1 MEMIDVLKKL
11 QEIAETKPELVKDA
25 VESVERTNPKE
36 VKENAVESEAPIQE
50 FRNVV
55 TPRDEAHY
63 RELMKQLQDVDL
75 DPATRSDPAMK
86 AEVQKRRSELK
97 NWAEQNLKTEADRQP
112 GGMSD
117 IHIGAQE
124 VVGEFV
130 DDDGNLVQP
139 KADVLKAMAADAKQ
153 SPFPK
158 SYEIETAM
166 KMVDEK
172 FEDDGSPKDEMPEP
186 DEVMASAE
194 PQTTETPVQEDAG
207 DEQKWMNYAKF
218 WKFVNEIFKDKAEE
232 DIGDQFIN
240 ATTVDEEPSY
250 VMSKELM
257 QRQLKKQNTPFKIN
271 IDDDLFEFSGELNGR
286 YEEETDMAKMKQA
299 AIEIIKTGSTQ
310 IEPVEN
316 AGTLSTYVQEDAGED
331 EKIVDMLRNIKQHLD
346 NHPNMSEHPSLVALD
361 QLADDLESG
370 DKPADYESV
379 QEKTIGQGLPIG
391 TKAFLNMGSKLDINF
406 SRDQAYMVSGV
417 LNRLDQ
423 DALLKAVDTYKAQE
437 LDPDQAESNEL
448 NTNTMTTEDKK
459 PINESKKPVKEA
471 ITMTA
476 DSPEEAGMLMQM
488 LKLAGVQQV
497 TPDMIGAEEPTAD
510 NDADHDH
517 DGDGQQDHAPQ
528 DCNVC
533 AGDDAIGSQG
543 MGQVRDIVTA
553 PDDEKAEETFANE
566 PDEKV
571 SDVDT
576 LVNVH
581 SGGLNKQKQQ
591 VRKEYPGDN
600 PLASK
605 YETVEDKISEED
617 LANSLRNQYEGFKK
631 DYQEAA
637 KVAEAKAKPDFLDMD
652 KDGDKKEPMKK
663 AIADKK

>member
-1 MEMIDVLKKL
+1 MEMIDVIQKAKL
-11 QEIAETKPELVKDA
+11 I
-25 VESVERTNPKE
+25 
-36 VKENAVESEAPIQE
+36 SE
-50 FRNVV
+50 
-55 TPRDEAHY
+55 
-63 RELMKQLQDVDL
+63 
-75 DPATRSDPAMK
+75 
-86 AEVQKRRSELK
+86 
-97 NWAEQNLKTEADRQP
+97 
-112 GGMSD
+112 GGISD

-124 VVGEFV
+124 VVGDYV
-130 DDDGNLVQP
+130 TDDGNLKMP
-139 KADVLKAMAADAKQ
+139 KEDVLKAMDMEMAKA
-153 SPFPK
+153 PFPK

-166 KMVDEK
+166 QIVNDK
-172 FEDDGSPKDEMPEP
+172 FDDDGSAKDEMPEP
-186 DEVMASAE
+186 DEVPHDVDTQMNM
-194 PQTTETPVQEDAG
+194 DAPA
-207 DEQKWMNYAKF
+207 Q
-218 WKFVNEIFKDKAEE
+218 
-232 DIGDQFIN
+232 
-240 ATTVDEEPSY
+240 ATNP
-250 VMSKELM
+250 
-257 QRQLKKQNTPFKIN
+257 N
-271 IDDDLFEFSGELNGR
+271 ID
-286 YEEETDMAKMKQA
+286 
-299 AIEIIKTGSTQ
+299 
-310 IEPVEN
+310 
-316 AGTLSTYVQEDAGED
+316 
-331 EKIVDMLRNIKQHLD
+331 
-346 NHPNMSEHPSLVALD
+346 
-361 QLADDLESG
+361 
-370 DKPADYESV
+370 
-379 QEKTIGQGLPIG
+379 EKTIGQGLPIG

-423 DALLKAVDTYKAQE
+423 DALLKAVDEYKSQE
-437 LDPDQAESNEL
+437 LDPDQAESKEL
-448 NTNTMTTEDKK
+448 NTNTMTTEGKK
-459 PINESKKPVKEA
+459 QVNEAKKVDEA

-533 AGDDAIGSQG
+533 ACDDAIGSQG

-600 PLASK
+600 PLAVK
-605 YETVEDKISEED
+605 EDTITEED
-617 LANSLRNQYEGFKK
+617 LANSFRAQYEDFKTS
-631 DYQEAA
+631 YQEAA
-637 KVAEAKAKPDFLDMD
+637 KVTEKKAKPDFLDMD

-663 AIADKK
+663 AISDKK

>member
-194 PQTTETPVQEDAG
+194 PQTTETPVQE
-207 DEQKWMNYAKF
+207 
-218 WKFVNEIFKDKAEE
+218 
-232 DIGDQFIN
+232 
-240 ATTVDEEPSY
+240 
-250 VMSKELM
+250 
-257 QRQLKKQNTPFKIN
+257 
-271 IDDDLFEFSGELNGR
+271 
-286 YEEETDMAKMKQA
+286 
-299 AIEIIKTGSTQ
+299 
-310 IEPVEN
+310 
-316 AGTLSTYVQEDAGED
+316 
-331 EKIVDMLRNIKQHLD
+331 
-346 NHPNMSEHPSLVALD
+346 
-361 QLADDLESG
+361 
-370 DKPADYESV
+370 
-379 QEKTIGQGLPIG
+379 KTIGQGLPIG

-423 DALLKAVDTYKAQE
+423 DALLKAVDEYKSQE

-448 NTNTMTTEDKK
+448 NTEAMTTEDKK
-459 PINESKKPVKEA
+459 PVNESKKPVKEA

-476 DSPEEAGMLMQM
+476 DSPEEASMLMQIM
-488 LKLAGVQQV
+488 KLAGVQQV
-497 TPDMIGAEEPTAD
+497 TPDMIGAEEPGAEENPPHGEPGHVCGD
-510 NDADHDH
+510 NE
-517 DGDGQQDHAPQ
+517 
-528 DCNVC
+528 
-533 AGDDAIGSQG
+533 DDAMGSND
-543 MGQVRDIVTA
+543 MARMRDVITK
-553 PDDEKAEETFANE
+553 PDEEKADETFANSPGDREKDE
-566 PDEKV
+566 PKTM
-571 SDVDT
+571 DVDT

-581 SGGLNKQKQQ
+581 SGGLNRQKNQY
-591 VRKEYPGDN
+591 RKEYPGDN
-600 PLASK
+600 PMA
-605 YETVEDKISEED
+605 VEDKITEED
-617 LANSLRNQYEGFKK
+617 LANSLRTQYESFKQA
-631 DYQEAA
+631 YQEAA
-637 KVAEAKAKPDFLDMD
+637 KVAEGKAKPDFLDMD
-652 KDGDKKEPMKK
+652 KDGDEKESMKK
-663 AIADKK
+663 AVKDKEAK